1 MQSAAHYE
9 VPVSEMILLEN
20 TDVITSSGWNND
32 GNGNGNGHW
41 FEEKPGNGNGNTK
54 PGKPGNGG
62 HKN

>member
-20 TDVITSSGWNND
+20 TDVITSSGWNN
-32 GNGNGNGHW
+32 NGNGKGMVVG
-41 FEEKPGNGNGNTK
+41 FVEMQGNGIGNSD
-54 PGKPGNGG
+54 PGMGGNG

>member
-20 TDVITSSGWNND
+20 TDVITSSGWNNN

-41 FEEKPGNGNGNTK
+41 FEEKPGNG
-54 PGKPGNGG
+54 G

>member
-1 MQSAAHYE
+1 MQSATHYE
-9 VPVSEMILLEN
+9 VPVSEMILREN

-54 PGKPGNGG
+54 PRKPGNG